1 MVDNCLELKRY
12 SSCFCVMRNEL
23 YAWCVASFAVGRV
36 TDTHR
41 PIEALVN
48 HTARHIKPGSP
59 MQGMS
64 HFVAMVH
71 SRVK

>member
-41 PIEALVN
+41 APSKSHGAADKTMKSN
-48 HTARHIKPGSP
+48 ARNVACRSHGS
-59 MQGMS
+59 
-64 HFVAMVH
+64 
-71 SRVK
+71 